1 MEVNMR
7 ELFEQFV
14 KEKRFLDNL
23 AESTIRSY
31 TLAFDWFEK
40 LGGGFS
46 EKELK
51 QFVLGL
57 RENGMCPSG
66 CNVKIRSINS
76 FLSWCFREGH
86 CQELKIKQLKTGQ
99 VLIETFT
106 DAHIRAFLRFRPKGN
121 YEWRLHTIV
130 CLLIDTGAR
139 IDEILNLDNLDLD
152 NLLIKISGK
161 GNKERII
168 PISVEMRKI
177 LFLYQSRH
185 QLKVY
190 SKYIFPTNTGT
201 KIGYHN
207 FLRDFK
213 AHCKRLGIKDVRT
226 SMHGLRHYFAQNY
239 LRQGG
244 DIYRLSRILGHT
256 NLATTQI
263 YLRSMGIEAIREAH
277 QRFSPL
283 GQR

>member
-1 MEVNMR
+1 MR
-7 ELFEQFV
+7 ELFNEFV

-46 EKELK
+46 EKECK
-51 QFVLGL
+51 EFVLGL

-76 FLSWCFREGH
+76 FLSWCHKEGH
-86 CQELKIKQLKTGQ
+86 CEELKIKQLKTGNI
-99 VLIETFT
+99 VIKTFS
-106 DAHIRAFLRFRPKGN
+106 DNQLSAFLKFKPKTK

-139 IDEILNLDNLDLD
+139 IDEVLSLDNLDLD
-152 NLLIKISGK
+152 NLLIQIMGK
-161 GNKERII
+161 GSKERIV

-177 LFLYQSRH
+177 LFLYTTRH
-185 QLKVY
+185 KFKCY
-190 SKYIFPTNTGT
+190 SKYVFPTKNGT
-201 KIGYHN
+201 KLSYHN

-213 AHCKRLGIKDVRT
+213 AHCRRLGVKDVRT
-226 SMHGLRHYFAQNY
+226 SFHNFRHYFAQNY

-244 DIYRLSRILGHT
+244 DIYRLSRILGHSS
-256 NLATTQI
+256 LAVTSV
-263 YLRSMGIEAIREAH
+263 YLKSMGIEVIREAH
-277 QRFSPL
+277 QQFSPL
-283 GQR
+283 ARN